1 MRRLIDPEYMAFPLR
16 IGKDGAT
23 TSRRQAHV
31 RQQIEQV
38 LFTNPGERIYRS
50 QFGAGLQQRVFE
62 PNNTQLE
69 QDIRQKLVSSLVDVL
84 QGEVDPKTFSVSTES
99 RDEMLYITVSYQL
112 ATIGQWEN
120 YEFSY
125 GQGGGGG

>member
-16 IGKDGAT
+16 IGKGGAA
-23 TSRRQAHV
+23 TSRRKDHV

-38 LFTNPGERIYRS
+38 LFTNPGERVYRS

-62 PNNTQLE
+62 PNTTALE
-69 QDIRQKLVSSLVDVL
+69 QGVRQSLVSALVDVL
-84 QGEVDPKTFSVSTES
+84 QGEVDPKTFSVTTES
-99 RDEMLYITVSYQL
+99 RDEVLTITVSYQL

-120 YEFSY
+120 YEFNY
-125 GQGGGGG
+125 PQGGGGG